1 MYSIYGE
8 RRNTRS
14 IGLRG
19 STNERMSKKKNTQK
33 TQKKVISLKQ
43 KLLLLLSS
51 FSSNLFLINTMS
63 PSGRSPST
71 VEQNATRQSGDNSL
85 DDKSPDAEKNTTIP
99 NQQ

>member
-19 STNERMSKKKNTQK
+19 STDDRTSQKKNTHTHKK
-33 TQKKVISLKQ
+33 TQKIVILLRQ
-43 KLLLLLSS
+43 KILLLLSS

-63 PSGRSPST
+63 TSGRSPST
-71 VEQNATRQSGDNSL
+71 VEQNATRQSGVNIQVTLRPTTNS
-85 DDKSPDAEKNTTIP
+85 ACMVG
-99 NQQ
+99 